1 MKTAL
6 GVALLA
12 VLASAVSAAPP
23 GNEDLREQ
31 LRQAETAFAKTM
43 ADRDHAGFTSLLANE
58 TVFMGRST
66 LRGKAA
72 VAAAWKGFYEGPKA
86 PFSWKPERVEVLDS
100 GALGMT
106 SGPVYDENGQRS
118 GTFNSVWRRE
128 ADGKWR
134 IVFDIGCPPC
144 DVR

>member
-1 MKTAL
+1 MA
-6 GVALLA
+6 ALLA
-12 VLASAVSAAPP
+12 LLAGLAPAPP
-23 GNEDLREQ
+23 ATNEQLQDQ

-43 ADRDHAGFTSLLANE
+43 ADRDHAGFSSFLADE

-72 VAAAWKGFYEGPKA
+72 VAAAWKAFYEAPKA
-86 PFSWKPERVEVLDS
+86 PFSWKPERVEVLGS
-100 GALGMT
+100 GGLGLT

-144 DVR
+144 DAR